1 MPPAR
6 RYLDPPHVFGAGS
19 GLQGAG
25 RDQERRI
32 AGPSEAGAVGRAFA
46 DLIAAEKRR
55 ATAVGFGCVPGRPAV
70 G

>member
-1 MPPAR
+1 MFSVLEA
-6 RYLDPPHVFGAGS
+6 

-46 DLIAAEKRR
+46 DLIAVEKRR
-55 ATAVGFGCVPGRPAV
+55 ATAVGFGCIPGRPAV